1 MKLIRF
7 ISTLVVVAFLMA
19 AIGSSA
25 WADGTKRPNIIF
37 ILTDDISPKDYAF
50 YGGKTVS
57 PWWPL
62 SLPLRWHAFIH
73 LLKTRC
79 TRPVRN

>member
-37 ILTDDISPKDYAF
+37 VLTDDISPEDY
-50 YGGKTVS
+50 YGETEAKTFKG
-57 PWWPL
+57 W
-62 SLPLRWHAFIH
+62 
-73 LLKTRC
+73 
-79 TRPVRN
+79 NNE

>member
-25 WADGTKRPNIIF
+25 WAAGTKRPNIIS
-37 ILTDDISPKDYAF
+37 ILTDDISPEDY
-50 YGGKTVS
+50 YGETEAKTFKG
-57 PWWPL
+57 W
-62 SLPLRWHAFIH
+62 
-73 LLKTRC
+73 
-79 TRPVRN
+79 NNE